1 MKKKTLSII
10 GGKPLEGEIQIRGAK
25 NALAKIMVAALL
37 SDEES
42 VIHNVANVSDV
53 VVVSKMIELL
63 GGIVEN
69 VGDGTIKILA
79 KKLKLV
85 DTKQLHSVA
94 GTSRIP
100 ILFAGPLLHRE
111 GRAILPELGG
121 CEIGKRPVDFH
132 LKALETLGA
141 VEHNIDG
148 GYELIA
154 KTLNGAKITLD
165 FPSVGATEQVLLSAV
180 LAKGVTELRNAAVE
194 PEIIDLICVLQK
206 MGAIIAV
213 NTDRVITITGVNK
226 LHGFEHSV
234 MPDRIEAGSWACAAA
249 ATNGRIYVKGAVQSD
264 MMTFLNAFRMVG
276 CEYQVSTGGIE
287 FWRGKKTT
295 PISLETDVHPGFMTD
310 WQQPFTVLLTQIEGL
325 SIVHETV
332 YEDRFGFTKTLHDMG
347 AQIQLYQN
355 CLGKLPCR
363 FAQSNYLHSAVISGP
378 TTLKAREITVPD
390 LRAGFSY
397 VIAALVADGTS
408 TIHNIDLIDRGYE
421 SFEDKLKSIGA
432 QIK

>member
-154 KTLNGAKITLD
+154 KNLNGAKITLD
-165 FPSVGATEQVLLSAV
+165 YPSVGATEQVLLSAV
-180 LAKGVTELRNAAVE
+180 LAQGVTELRNAAVE
-194 PEIIDLICVLQK
+194 PEIINLICVLQK
-206 MGAIIAV
+206 MGAVIAV
-213 NTDRVITITGVNK
+213 NTDRVITITGVDK

-249 ATNGRIYVKGAVQSD
+249 ATNGRIFVKGALQSD

-276 CEYQVSTGGIE
+276 CEYQVSTRGIE
-287 FWRGKKTT
+287 FWRGNKTT

-332 YEDRFGFTKTLHDMG
+332 YEDRFGFTKTLNDMG

-378 TTLKAREITVPD
+378 TTLKAKEITVPD

-421 SFEDKLKSIGA
+421 NFEEKLKSIGA